1 MELPPSIKGIFVQN
15 PRPSASPR
23 VKRRRLA
30 VVAGIVAIAAVV
42 AGCATEA
49 GSTASLGDRP
59 QPSVSA
65 APEAVSQV
73 SALEPATGSVTGG
86 TTVSAQGAGLKDAT
100 AVTVGGVPATDV
112 TVKDDTALSFVVPAA
127 VNYQPTA
134 ADIVVLEG
142 DTPIATGVP
151 FTYAV
156 ETGIDAQMA
165 YAMTHWSAY
174 NEAEW
179 GNLNPVGGDCAN
191 FVSQT
196 LIERGWEQSDAWHNK
211 GAGANWTPTWGY
223 VPAMDDW
230 FASSNGPEAT
240 RLTLDERDKVKV
252 GDVAMFDWNLNDT
265 PDHVMI
271 VSKVFTEGDRTVIQ
285 LVGHNKDFDYR
296 DLDNTI
302 TVEHPGGNAWF
313 WSIPA

>member
-1 MELPPSIKGIFVQN
+1 MPT
-15 PRPSASPR
+15 PRQPASPR
-23 VKRRRLA
+23 VMKRRFIVL
-30 VVAGIVAIAAVV
+30 AGIVAVGAVL
-42 AGCATEA
+42 AGCATA
-49 GSTASLGDRP
+49 ANSTGAIGDRP
-59 QPSVSA
+59 QPAVSVAPAVVSA
-65 APEAVSQV
+65 V
-73 SALEPATGSVTGG
+73 SALEPATGSVSGG
-86 TTVSAQGAGLKDAT
+86 TTVSVSGTGLDKAT

-112 TVKDDTALSFVVPAA
+112 TVKDDSTLSFVVPAA
-127 VNYQPTA
+127 ANYTPSAADVVVFEGETPVGSPTA
-134 ADIVVLEG
+134 
-142 DTPIATGVP
+142 

-156 ETGIDAQMA
+156 ETGLDAQMS
-165 YAMTHWSAY
+165 YAMAHWSNY

-196 LIERGWEQSDAWHNK
+196 LIQRGWTQSDAWHNK
-211 GAGANWTPTWGY
+211 DAGDDWTPTWGY

-230 FASSNGPEAT
+230 FASSKGPDVT
-240 RLTLDERDKVKV
+240 RLSLEQRDQVKV
-252 GDVAMFDWNLNDT
+252 GDVAMFDWNNNDT

-271 VSKVFTEGDRTVIQ
+271 VSKVFVEGDKTVIQ

-313 WSIPA
+313 WSVPA

>member
-1 MELPPSIKGIFVQN
+1 MQN
-15 PRPSASPR
+15 PFPSVSPR
-23 VKRRRLA
+23 VRKRRITVL
-30 VVAGIVAIAAVV
+30 AGIVAVGALV
-42 AGCATEA
+42 AGCATQA
-49 GSTASLGDRP
+49 APTGATGDRP

-65 APEAVSQV
+65 TPNVVSQV
-73 SALEPATGSVTGG
+73 SAVEPATGSVTGG
-86 TTVSAQGAGLKDAT
+86 TTVSVSGTGLKKAT
-100 AVTVGGVPATDV
+100 AVTVGGVPASDV
-112 TVKDDTALSFVVPAA
+112 TVKDDTTLTFVAPAA
-127 VNYQPTA
+127 ANYQPVA
-134 ADIVVLEG
+134 ADVVVLDGE
-142 DTPIATGVP
+142 TPIGSPVP
-151 FTYAV
+151 LTYAV
-156 ETGIDAQMA
+156 ETGIDAQMS

-196 LIERGWEQSDAWHNK
+196 LIERGWEQSDAWHNNR
-211 GAGANWTPTWGY
+211 AGADWTPAWGY

-230 FASSNGPEAT
+230 FASSEGPEAT
-240 RLTLDERDKVKV
+240 RLSIEERDKVKV

-271 VSKVFTEGDRTVIQ
+271 VSKVFVEGDKTVVQ

-296 DLDNTI
+296 DLDTTI
-302 TVEHPGGNAWF
+302 TVEHPGGTAWF